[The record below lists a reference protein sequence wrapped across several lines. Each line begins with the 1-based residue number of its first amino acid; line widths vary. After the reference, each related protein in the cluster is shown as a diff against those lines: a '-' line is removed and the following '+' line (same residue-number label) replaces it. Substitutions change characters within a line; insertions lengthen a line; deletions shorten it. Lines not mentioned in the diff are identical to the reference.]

1 MNSSFTI
8 NSEFTLQAAQ
18 AELARQWNEKKWL
31 QISFNF
37 DKFRTIPQNSSLHLY
52 CAHLSIAF
60 NDAGYDMTK
69 VLSHHA
75 DIPWDKKG
83 INVKE
88 RVWRPVQETLCQKKS
103 TAKLS
108 TQECMQV
115 YETVNRFTAS
125 RMGVSVDWP
134 SKENKR

>member
-1 MNSSFTI
+1 MQASFTI
-8 NSEFTLQAAQ
+8 NSAFTLQAAQ
-18 AELARQWNEKKWL
+18 AELARQWNERKWL

-134 SKENKR
+134 SKDNK

>member
-1 MNSSFTI
+1 MQASFTI
-8 NSEFTLQAAQ
+8 NSAFTLQAAQ
-18 AELARQWNEKKWL
+18 AELARQWNERKWL

-134 SKENKR
+134 SKENKS

>member
-1 MNSSFTI
+1 MSSSFTI
-8 NSEFTLQAAQ
+8 NSTFTLQAAQ
-18 AELARQWNEKKWL
+18 AELARQWNERKWL

-83 INVKE
+83 VNVKE

-134 SKENKR
+134 SKENK